1 MSMSML
7 NEGTHCQGPQQLCSG
22 GGQQS
27 NPSRHSCA
35 HACIRVQTN
44 TSASARV
51 MIGAQGDR
59 VEVRDTKAVI
69 LRIKENAPMSKTEK
83 FEV

>member
-1 MSMSML
+1 
-7 NEGTHCQGPQQLCSG
+7 
-22 GGQQS
+22 
-27 NPSRHSCA
+27 
-35 HACIRVQTN
+35 
-44 TSASARV
+44 